1 MNMMEKIKIPQ
12 VEINLSEWQGAGI
25 SERETKK
32 RAMEVL
38 GVDQKGWKKTK
49 NEDKIVAKD
58 IVYQSTDKE
67 NPVKFLNM
75 ISDKLGVDMREG
87 LFNAVITNKKNPA
100 FYEKVE
106 GVVGGVLLER
116 VYSYKLSQG
125 ATIPNVTTQKNG
137 RVKINKDYM
146 VTITATPVDF
156 PSLTVHEPI
165 EYKFGEDDYLRELAE
180 YIDGTY
186 NSHYSSELF
195 QATEFIIDGGHGTGF
210 CIGNVMKYAQRY
222 GKKGDAAQQRKDLLK
237 ILHYAMI
244 QLRVHDLNEALR
256 PCADID

>member
-1 MNMMEKIKIPQ
+1 MKS
-12 VEINLSEWQGAGI
+12 LSHRYN
-25 SERETKK
+25 STT
-32 RAMEVL
+32 
-38 GVDQKGWKKTK
+38 KGWKKLK
-49 NEDKIVAKD
+49 DEDKLKAKD
-58 IVYQSTDKE
+58 IVYQNTDKE
-67 NPVKFLNM
+67 KPVQFLNM
-75 ISDKLGVDMREG
+75 LSDEIGVDMREG
-87 LFNAVITNKKNPA
+87 LFDAVITNVKNPA
-100 FYEKVE
+100 YRKIVTS
-106 GVVGGVLLER
+106 VVGGVLLER
-116 VYSYKLSQG
+116 VYELKLANG
-125 ATIPNVTTQKNG
+125 ATNPNTTTQKNG
-137 RVKINKDYM
+137 RVKINKDYI

-256 PCADID
+256 LCADID